1 MQRFV
6 NSGIEVEVPDVV
18 IGRMPI
24 YLRALVL
31 LNSQDIDV
39 VSSHEL
45 GALLDITPAQIRKDL
60 SYFGRFG
67 KQGKGYSVQHLSSA
81 IKEVLGVVPG
91 VQWPVALVGVGSLG
105 LALLNYPNFGIEG
118 FRIVEAFDADP
129 QQIGRRVSG
138 LTIRPIHDLN
148 RALTESGVKI
158 AIVAVPGPQ
167 AQQVVDQLVGAGVK
181 AVLNYAPYSPRVPD
195 GVRVS
200 NIDPVLSLQAMAYF
214 VKDELGQA

>member
-1 MQRFV
+1 MQRFG
-6 NSGIEVEVPDVV
+6 NNGIDGDVPDVV

-31 LNSQDIDV
+31 LNAQNIEV

-45 GALLDITPAQIRKDL
+45 GALLGITPAQIRKDL

-67 KQGKGYSVQHLSSA
+67 KQGKGYSVPHLSSA
-81 IKEVLGVVPG
+81 IREVLGVVPG

-105 LALLNYPNFGIEG
+105 LALLGYPSFGREG
-118 FRIVEAFDADP
+118 FRIVEAFDVDP
-129 QQIGRRVSG
+129 QQIGRTVSG
-138 LTIRPIHDLN
+138 LTIRPIHQLN
-148 RALTESGVKI
+148 QILSESGVKI
-158 AIVAVPGPQ
+158 AIVAVPGSQ
-167 AQQVVDQLVGAGVK
+167 AQQVVDQLVDAGVK
-181 AVLNYAPYSPRVPD
+181 AVLNYAPYSPRVPE

-214 VKDELGQA
+214 VKDDIE

>member
-1 MQRFV
+1 MQKFA
-6 NSGIEVEVPDVV
+6 NNTFEGEVPDVV
-18 IGRMPI
+18 VSRMPI
-24 YLRALVL
+24 YLRALLL
-31 LNSQDIDV
+31 LNSQSIEV

-81 IKEVLGVVPG
+81 IREVLGVGPG
-91 VQWPVALVGVGSLG
+91 ILWPVALVGVGSLG
-105 LALLNYPNFGIEG
+105 LALLGYPNFGREG
-118 FRIVEAFDADP
+118 FRIVEAFDVDP
-129 QQIGRRVSG
+129 NQIGRTVGG
-138 LTIRPIHDLN
+138 LTIRPINELN
-148 RALTESGVKI
+148 EALSRSAVKI
-158 AIVAVPGPQ
+158 AIVAVPGSQ
-167 AQQVVDQLVGAGVK
+167 AQQVVDQLVGAGIK

-214 VKDELGQA
+214 VKEEMN

>member
-1 MQRFV
+1 MQKFT
-6 NSGIEVEVPDVV
+6 NNGAEGEVPDVV

-24 YLRALVL
+24 YLRALIR
-31 LNSQDIDV
+31 LNSQNIEV
-39 VSSHEL
+39 VSSREF

-81 IKEVLGVVPG
+81 IREVLGVGPG
-91 VQWPVALVGVGSLG
+91 RQCPVALVGVGSLG
-105 LALLNYPNFGIEG
+105 LALLGYPNFGLEG
-118 FRIVEAFDADP
+118 FQIVEAFDVDP
-129 QQIGRRVSG
+129 RQIGRTIEG
-138 LTIRPIHDLN
+138 LTIRPIHQLN
-148 RALTESGVKI
+148 QALSESGVKI
-158 AIVAVPGPQ
+158 AIVAVPGTQ
-167 AQQVVDQLVGAGVK
+167 AQQVVDQLVGAGIK

-214 VKDELGQA
+214 VKGDLK

>member
-1 MQRFV
+1 MQKFA
-6 NSGIEVEVPDVV
+6 NDGFEGEVPDVV
-18 IGRMPI
+18 VGRMPI
-24 YLRALVL
+24 YLRALLL
-31 LNSQDIDV
+31 LNSQSIKV

-81 IKEVLGVVPG
+81 IREVLGVGPG
-91 VQWPVALVGVGSLG
+91 IQWPVALVGVGSLG
-105 LALLNYPNFGIEG
+105 LALLGYPNFGREG
-118 FRIVEAFDADP
+118 FRIVEAFDVDP
-129 QQIGRRVSG
+129 NQIGRTVGG
-138 LTIRPIHDLN
+138 LTIRPINELN
-148 RALTESGVKI
+148 EALGQSAVKI
-158 AIVAVPGPQ
+158 AIVAVPGSQ
-167 AQQVVDQLVGAGVK
+167 AQQVVDQLVGAGIK

-214 VKDELGQA
+214 VKEEMN